1 MDKNISFTLKVW
13 RQRGPKAKGAF
24 ETYQMKD
31 IPGDTSFLEMLDI
44 LNEQLVNE
52 NKEPIAFDHDC
63 REGICGMCSLYINGH
78 PHGPAT
84 GATTCQI
91 YMRRFKD
98 GDTITVEPWRSAG
111 FPVIRDLMVDR
122 SAYDKIMQA
131 GGYVSVNTGGIPDAN
146 AIPIAKPI
154 ADEAMD
160 AAACIGCGA
169 CVAACK
175 NGSAMLFV
183 SAKVSQLAL
192 LPQGQVEAARRA
204 KAMLAKMDELGF
216 GNCTNT
222 RACEAECPKCVSI
235 SNIARLNREYLKA
248 KLADSASVVDTI
260 ARRQTPLESAFLLTL
275 CSHLSPGT

>member
-1 MDKNISFTLKVW
+1 MEKNISFKLKVW
-13 RQRGPKAKGAF
+13 RQRGPKEKGQF
-24 ETYQMKD
+24 KVYEMKD
-31 IPGDTSFLEMLDI
+31 IPTDTSFLEMLDI
-44 LNEQLVNE
+44 LNEQLVNQGE
-52 NKEPIAFDHDC
+52 EPVVFDHDC
-63 REGICGMCSLYINGH
+63 REGICGMCSLYVNGH

-84 GATTCQI
+84 GATTCQL

-122 SAYDKIMQA
+122 RAYDKIMQA
-131 GGYVSVNTGGIPDAN
+131 GGYVSINTGGVPDAN
-146 AIPIAKPI
+146 AIPISKEK
-154 ADEAMD
+154 ADLAMD

-204 KAMLAKMDELGF
+204 KAMLSKMDELGF

-222 RACEAECPKCVSI
+222 RACEAECPKCISI
-235 SNIARLNREYLKA
+235 SNIARLNREYICA
-248 KLADSASVVDTI
+248 KLKD
-260 ARRQTPLESAFLLTL
+260 
-275 CSHLSPGT
+275 

>member
-1 MDKNISFTLKVW
+1 MDKNISFTLKIW
-13 RQRGPKAKGAF
+13 RQRGPKEKGAF
-24 ETYQMKD
+24 ATYHMED

-44 LNEQLVNE
+44 LNEQLVE
-52 NKEPIAFDHDC
+52 KGEEPVVFDHDC

-91 YMRRFKD
+91 YMRRFSD

-111 FPVIRDLMVDR
+111 FPIIRDLMVDR
-122 SAYDKIMQA
+122 SAYDKIIQA
-131 GGYVSVNTGGIPDAN
+131 GGYVSVNTGAQQEAN
-146 AIPIAKPI
+146 AIPISKDI

-160 AAACIGCGA
+160 AATCIGCGA

-192 LPQGQVEAARRA
+192 LPQGKAEAARRA
-204 KAMLAKMDELGF
+204 KAMLSKMDELGF

-235 SNIARLNREYLKA
+235 SNIARLNREFIKA
-248 KLADSASVVDTI
+248 KLAD
-260 ARRQTPLESAFLLTL
+260 
-275 CSHLSPGT
+275 

>member
-1 MDKNISFTLKVW
+1 MDKNISFTLKIW
-13 RQRGPKAKGAF
+13 RQRGPKEKGEF
-24 ETYQMKD
+24 KTYPMKD

-44 LNEQLVNE
+44 LNEELVE
-52 NKEPIAFDHDC
+52 KGEEPIVFDHDC

-91 YMRRFKD
+91 YMRRFHD
-98 GDTITVEPWRSAG
+98 GETITVEPWRSAG
-111 FPVIRDLMVDR
+111 FPIIRDLMVDR

-131 GGYVSVNTGGIPDAN
+131 GGYVSINTGGVPDAN
-146 AIPIAKPI
+146 CIPISKKV

-192 LPQGQVEAARRA
+192 LPQGKVEAARRV
-204 KAMLAKMDELGF
+204 KAMLGKMDELGF

-235 SNIARLNREYLKA
+235 SNIARLNREFIKA
-248 KLADSASVVDTI
+248 KLKD
-260 ARRQTPLESAFLLTL
+260 
-275 CSHLSPGT
+275 

>member
-1 MDKNISFTLKVW
+1 MEKNISFKLKIW
-13 RQRGPKAKGAF
+13 RQKGPKEKGQF
-24 ETYQMKD
+24 KVYEMKD
-31 IPGDTSFLEMLDI
+31 IPTDTSFLEMLDI
-44 LNEQLVNE
+44 LNEQLINAGE
-52 NKEPIAFDHDC
+52 EPVVFDHDC

-84 GATTCQI
+84 GATTCQL

-98 GDTITVEPWRSAG
+98 GETITVEPWRSAG

-122 SAYDKIMQA
+122 RAYDKIMQA
-131 GGYVSVNTGGIPDAN
+131 GGYVSINTGGVPDAN
-146 AIPIAKPI
+146 AIPISKEK
-154 ADEAMD
+154 ADLAMD

-192 LPQGQVEAARRA
+192 LPQGQVEAERRA
-204 KAMLAKMDELGF
+204 KAMLSKMDELGF

-222 RACEAECPKCVSI
+222 RACEAECPKCISI
-235 SNIARLNREYLKA
+235 SNIARLNREFIVA
-248 KLADSASVVDTI
+248 KLKD
-260 ARRQTPLESAFLLTL
+260 
-275 CSHLSPGT
+275 

>member
-1 MDKNISFTLKVW
+1 MDKNISFKLKVW
-13 RQRGPKAKGAF
+13 RQRGPKAKGKF
-24 ETYQMKD
+24 EIYEMKD

-44 LNEQLVNE
+44 LNERLVNE
-52 NKEPIAFDHDC
+52 NKEPVAFDHDC
-63 REGICGMCSLYINGH
+63 REGICGMCSLYVNGH

-84 GATTCQI
+84 GATTCQL
-91 YMRRFKD
+91 YMRRFND

-122 SAYDKIMQA
+122 TAFDKIQQA
-131 GGYVSVNTGGIPDAN
+131 GGYVSINTGGMPDAN
-146 AIPIAKPI
+146 AIPIGKDVAE
-154 ADEAMD
+154 EAMD

-183 SAKVSQLAL
+183 SAKVSQFAL
-192 LPQGQVEAARRA
+192 LPQGKVEAAKRV
-204 KAMLAKMDELGF
+204 KAMVAKMDELGF

-235 SNIARLNREYLKA
+235 SNIARLNREFIKA
-248 KLADSASVVDTI
+248 KLKD
-260 ARRQTPLESAFLLTL
+260 
-275 CSHLSPGT
+275 

>member
-13 RQRGPKAKGAF
+13 RQAGPKAKGEF
-24 ETYQMKD
+24 KTYQMKD

-44 LNEQLVNE
+44 LNEELISKGE
-52 NKEPIAFDHDC
+52 EPIVFDHDC

-78 PHGPAT
+78 PHGPDSEI
-84 GATTCQI
+84 TTCQLH
-91 YMRRFKD
+91 MRRFKD
-98 GDTITVEPWRSAG
+98 GDTITIEPWRSAG

-122 SAYDKIMQA
+122 TAYDKIIQA
-131 GGYVSVNTGGIPDAN
+131 GGYISINAGGAQDAN
-146 AIPIAKPI
+146 AIPIPKRD
-154 ADEAMD
+154 ADLAMD
-160 AAACIGCGA
+160 AASCIGCGA

-192 LPQGQVEAARRA
+192 LPQGKVEAARRA

-222 RACEAECPKCVSI
+222 GACEAECPKGVSI
-235 SNIARLNREYLKA
+235 TNIARLNREYISA
-248 KLADSASVVDTI
+248 KLKD
-260 ARRQTPLESAFLLTL
+260 
-275 CSHLSPGT
+275 

>member
-1 MDKNISFTLKVW
+1 MDKNLSFKLKIW
-13 RQRGPKAKGAF
+13 RQRGPKEKGEF
-24 ETYQMKD
+24 KLYEMKD
-31 IPGDTSFLEMLDI
+31 IPTDTSFLEMLDI
-44 LNEQLVNE
+44 LNEQLI
-52 NKEPIAFDHDC
+52 NKGEEPVVFDHDC

-84 GATTCQI
+84 GATTCQL

-98 GDTITVEPWRSAG
+98 GETITVEPWRSAG

-122 SAYDKIMQA
+122 RAYDKIMQA
-131 GGYVSVNTGGIPDAN
+131 GGYVSINTGGVPDAN
-146 AIPIAKPI
+146 AIPISKEK
-154 ADEAMD
+154 ADLAMD
-160 AAACIGCGA
+160 AASCIGCGA

-192 LPQGQVEAARRA
+192 LPQGKVEAARRA

-222 RACEAECPKCVSI
+222 RACEAECPKCISI
-235 SNIARLNREYLKA
+235 SNIARLNREFIAA
-248 KLADSASVVDTI
+248 KLSD
-260 ARRQTPLESAFLLTL
+260 
-275 CSHLSPGT
+275 

>member
-13 RQRGPKAKGAF
+13 RQKGPKAKGAF

-44 LNEQLVNE
+44 LNEQLISEGNE
-52 NKEPIAFDHDC
+52 PVVFDHDC

-91 YMRRFKD
+91 YMRRFND

-111 FPVIRDLMVDR
+111 FPVIKDLMVDR
-122 SAYDKIMQA
+122 TAYDKM
-131 GGYVSVNTGGIPDAN
+131 IP
-146 AIPIAKPI
+146 KQI

-183 SAKVSQLAL
+183 SAKVSQLNL
-192 LPQGQVEAARRA
+192 LPQGKPEALRRA
-204 KAMLAKMDELGF
+204 KAMLSKMDELGF

-222 RACEAECPKCVSI
+222 RACEAECPKNISI
-235 SNIARLNREYLKA
+235 SNIARLNRDFIIA
-248 KLADSASVVDTI
+248 KLKD
-260 ARRQTPLESAFLLTL
+260 
-275 CSHLSPGT
+275 

>member
-1 MDKNISFTLKVW
+1 MEKNISFTLKVW
-13 RQRGPKAKGAF
+13 RQRGPKEKGAF
-24 ETYQMKD
+24 KTYEMQD
-31 IPGDTSFLEMLDI
+31 IPTDTSFLEMLDI
-44 LNEQLVNE
+44 LNEQLVNRGE
-52 NKEPIAFDHDC
+52 EPVVFDHDC

-84 GATTCQI
+84 GATTCQL

-98 GDTITVEPWRSAG
+98 GDVITVEPWRSAG

-122 SAYDKIMQA
+122 NAYDKIMQA
-131 GGYVSVNTGGIPDAN
+131 GGYVSINTGGVPDGN
-146 AIPIAKPI
+146 AIPISKEK
-154 ADEAMD
+154 ADLAMD
-160 AAACIGCGA
+160 AASCIGCGA

-204 KAMLAKMDELGF
+204 KAMLSKMDELGF

-222 RACEAECPKCVSI
+222 RACEAECPKCISI
-235 SNIARLNREYLKA
+235 SNIARLNREFISA
-248 KLADSASVVDTI
+248 KLSD
-260 ARRQTPLESAFLLTL
+260 
-275 CSHLSPGT
+275 

>member
-1 MDKNISFTLKVW
+1 MAKNISFTIKYW
-13 RQRGPKAKGAF
+13 KQNGPKDAGHF
-24 ETYQMKD
+24 DTREMHD
-31 IPGDTSFLEMLDI
+31 IPDDTSFLEMLDI
-44 LNEQLVNE
+44 LNEELVE
-52 NKEPIAFDHDC
+52 EGKEPFVFDHDC
-63 REGICGMCSLYINGH
+63 REGICGMCSMYINGH

-131 GGYVSVNTGGIPDAN
+131 GGYVSINTGGIPDAN

-192 LPQGQVEAARRA
+192 LPQGKVEAARRA
-204 KAMLAKMDELGF
+204 KAMLSKMDELGF

-222 RACEAECPKCVSI
+222 RACEAECPKLVSI
-235 SNIARLNREYLKA
+235 SNIARLNREFIAA
-248 KLADSASVVDTI
+248 KLKD
-260 ARRQTPLESAFLLTL
+260 
-275 CSHLSPGT
+275 

>member
-1 MDKNISFTLKVW
+1 MAKNLTVTIKFWKQNGPKEKGHFDTHELKNI
-13 RQRGPKAKGAF
+13 P
-24 ETYQMKD
+24 D
-31 IPGDTSFLEMLDI
+31 DTSFLEALDI
-44 LNEQLVNE
+44 MNEELIE
-52 NKEPIAFDHDC
+52 AGKEPFVFDHDC

-91 YMRRFKD
+91 YMRRFHD
-98 GDTITVEPWRSAG
+98 GDIITVEPWRSAG
-111 FPVIRDLMVDR
+111 FPVIKDCMVDR
-122 SAYDKIMQA
+122 SAFDKIIQA
-131 GGYVSVNTGGIPDAN
+131 GGYTTIRTGQAQDAN
-146 AIPIAKPI
+146 AILIPKQD

-160 AAACIGCGA
+160 CASCIGCGA

-192 LPQGQVEAARRA
+192 LPQGKVEAKRRV

-216 GNCTNT
+216 GACTNT

-235 SNIARLNREYLKA
+235 SNIARLNRQFIGA
-248 KLADSASVVDTI
+248 KFKD
-260 ARRQTPLESAFLLTL
+260 
-275 CSHLSPGT
+275 